1 MIRNVH
7 ERLVNASPERVGQLL
22 DSLAGDNDMVWPRD
36 AWPPMKLSNGLAV
49 GSIGGHGAI
58 RYSVESYTP
67 GRKVVF
73 RFADNM
79 GIVGTHTFATEPVD
93 TVTTMVTHELIGTTT
108 GAMKLVW
115 PLFIRWLHD
124 ALIEDAL
131 DNVEGIA
138 ANDGKIGRTYP
149 FGVRHL
155 RSIAGPSAATQSRPV
170 RRVGNA
176 TALGL
181 ASAGAIHAA
190 WGLGMRWPGTDAT
203 SLARKVVGS
212 SIFPSSRDCFAVAG
226 LLGIASSLVVARTR
240 PKSRIAK
247 IAPDPIAGLGVG
259 VLGSVLAARGVLG
272 FVGSATN
279 LLHTTPEF
287 RRLNLVIYSPLC
299 IALAIGAFA
308 VNGNK
313 LSNR

>member
-7 ERLVNASPERVGQLL
+7 ERLINASPERVGQLL

-36 AWPPMKLSNGLAV
+36 AWPRMKLSNGLAV
-49 GSIGGHGAI
+49 GSTGGHGAI

-73 RFADNM
+73 RFADKM
-79 GIVGTHTFATEPVD
+79 GIVGTHTFAIEPVG
-93 TVTTMVTHELIGTTT
+93 TITTMVTHELIGTTT

-131 DNVEGIA
+131 DNIESA
-138 ANDGKIGRTYP
+138 SSKTPRPTRTYS
-149 FGVRHL
+149 FGVRQL
-155 RSIAGPSAATQSRPV
+155 RSIARPSPATDSPAIRW
-170 RRVGNA
+170 GGTA

-190 WGLGMRWPGTDAT
+190 WGLGMSWPGTDAT

-226 LLGIASSLVVARTR
+226 LLGIAASLVAARTR
-240 PKSRIAK
+240 PKSIIAK
-247 IAPDPIAGLGVG
+247 IAPNPIAGLGVG

-279 LLHTTPEF
+279 LLHTTSEF

-299 IALAIGAFA
+299 IALAAGAFA

-313 LSNR
+313 LFDN